1 MNTSER
7 ITRNDDPFP
16 KVWLTKKEAA
26 EYMRISVRTIE
37 RLPIK
42 RYKPGGTILFRIDE
56 IDNFIKNN
64 PR

>member
-7 ITRNDDPFP
+7 ITRKVESFP
-16 KVWLTKKEAA
+16 RVYLTKKEAA